1 MSSIAA
7 EPAESEPTS
16 ATIELVR
23 ALSLRDAIALVLS
36 VIGTG
41 VFLKTAPMA
50 QLVGSPKMVILAW
63 LAAGV
68 LSLAGA
74 LTYAELGAMLPE
86 AGGDYVFLREAYG
99 NLPAFLFGWSTLVLI
114 ASGGVAAIAT
124 AFASFLGSLVPLD
137 AVWGAHDFHILGQV
151 VHWRLGVQQVVAVA
165 VILLFSAINARGVG
179 VGARV
184 QWAATVAK
192 LGGIAIIVVCAL
204 LLSRTGSWEHMREP
218 VTAQIA
224 SGGASAFGAA
234 MLAALWAYNGWSN
247 VAMVAGEIDKP
258 ERNLPRALIYG
269 MFLVIAVY
277 LITNISYFYVLP
289 FSEVLTSNST
299 AYRDALPVAAKAAQ
313 TFFSYGPQLV
323 SLAFLV
329 AVAGALNGIILM
341 NARVPFAMARDH
353 LFFSP
358 LGRLSPTTRVPVI
371 AIWVQAIWACVLALS
386 GTFDQITTSVIFALW
401 IFYVLVGSSLFVLRR
416 KLPAAPRRYRTPG
429 YPVVPI
435 LFVAVAVWLVVN
447 SIKAYPVESAAG
459 LLLIALGLPFYMYFQ
474 RGAAIH
480 HIIDHSSE
488 PGLLG

>member
-1 MSSIAA
+1 MAA
-7 EPAESEPTS
+7 EPAESEGTS
-16 ATIELVR
+16 AVTELVR
-23 ALSLRDAIALVLS
+23 ALSLRDAIALVLT

-63 LAAGV
+63 IAAGV

-99 NLPAFLFGWSTLVLI
+99 HLPAFLFGWSTLFLI
-114 ASGGVAAIAT
+114 ASGGLAAVAT
-124 AFASFLGSLVPLD
+124 ALASFLGSLFPLD
-137 AVWGAHDFHILGQV
+137 AVWATRDFHVLGQD
-151 VHWRLGVQQVVAVA
+151 VHWRLGIQQFVAVM
-165 VILLFSAINARGVG
+165 VILLFSAINARGILL
-179 VGARV
+179 GAKV
-184 QWAATVAK
+184 QWLATVAK
-192 LGGIAIIVVCAL
+192 LGGIAIIVVGAL
-204 LLSRTGSWEHMREP
+204 FLSRTGSWQHLREP
-218 VTAQIA
+218 VTARIA
-224 SGGASAFGAA
+224 SGGVSAFGAA
-234 MLAALWAYNGWSN
+234 MLAALWAYQGWAN

-258 ERNLPRALIYG
+258 ERNIPRALIYG
-269 MFLVIAVY
+269 MLLVIVVY
-277 LITNISYFYVLP
+277 LVTNVAYFYALP

-299 AYRDALPVAAKAAQ
+299 AYRDALPVAAKAAY

-323 SLAFLV
+323 SLAFIV
-329 AVAGALNGIILM
+329 SVAGALNGIILM

-371 AIWVQAIWACVLALS
+371 AIWVQAIWACVLTLS

-401 IFYVLVGSSLFVLRR
+401 IFFALVGSSLFVLRR

-474 RGAAIH
+474 KGAAVH
-480 HIIDHSSE
+480 HIVDHSNE

>member
-1 MSSIAA
+1 MAA
-7 EPAESEPTS
+7 EPVEPETPS
-16 ATIELVR
+16 ATRELLR
-23 ALSLRDAIALVLS
+23 ALSLRDAIALVLT

-63 LAAGV
+63 LAAGM

-99 NLPAFLFGWSTLVLI
+99 HLPAFLFGWSTLFLI
-114 ASGGVAAIAT
+114 ASGGLAAIAT
-124 AFASFLGSLVPLD
+124 ALASFLGSLFPLD
-137 AVWGAHDFHILGQV
+137 AVWATHDFHILGQI
-151 VHWRLGVQQVVAVA
+151 VHWRLGIQQLVAVS
-165 VILLFSAINARGVG
+165 VILLFSAINARGVAL
-179 VGARV
+179 GARV

-192 LGGIAIIVVCAL
+192 LGGIAIIVVGAL
-204 LLSRTGSWEHMREP
+204 LLSRTGSWQHFKEP
-218 VTAQIA
+218 VTARIA
-224 SGGASAFGAA
+224 SGGVSAFGAA
-234 MLAALWAYNGWSN
+234 MLAALWAYQGWAN

-258 ERNLPRALIYG
+258 ERNIPRALIYG
-269 MFLVIAVY
+269 MLLVVLVY
-277 LITNISYFYVLP
+277 LITNIAYFYALP
-289 FSEVLTSNST
+289 FSEVITSNST
-299 AYRDALPVAAKAAQ
+299 AYRDALPVAAKAAY
-313 TFFSYGPQLV
+313 TFFAYGPQLV
-323 SLAFLV
+323 SLAFIV
-329 AVAGALNGIILM
+329 SVAGALNGIILM

-358 LGRLSPTTRVPVI
+358 LGRLSPATRVPAI
-371 AIWVQAIWACVLALS
+371 AIWVQAIWASVLTLS

-401 IFYVLVGSSLFVLRR
+401 IFFALTGSSLFVLRR

-435 LFVAVAVWLVVN
+435 LFVGVAVWLVIN

-474 RGAAIH
+474 RGAVIH
-480 HIIDHSSE
+480 HTGEQSTE

>member
-1 MSSIAA
+1 MAA
-7 EPAESEPTS
+7 EPVEAEATS
-16 ATIELVR
+16 ATRELVR
-23 ALSLRDAIALVLS
+23 ALSLRDAIALVLT

-63 LAAGV
+63 IAAGV

-99 NLPAFLFGWSTLVLI
+99 HLPAFLFGWSTLFLI
-114 ASGGVAAIAT
+114 ASGGLAAVAT
-124 AFASFLGSLVPLD
+124 ALSSFLGSLFPLD
-137 AVWGAHDFHILGQV
+137 AVWATRDFQLLGQV
-151 VHWRLGVQQVVAVA
+151 VHWRLGIQQFVAVA
-165 VILLFSAINARGVG
+165 VILLFSAINARGIAL
-179 VGARV
+179 GAKV
-184 QWAATVAK
+184 QWSATVAK
-192 LGGIAIIVVCAL
+192 LAGIAIIVLGAL
-204 LLSRTGSWEHMREP
+204 LLSRTGSWQHLKEP
-218 VTAQIA
+218 VTAARIA
-224 SGGASAFGAA
+224 SGGMSAFGAA
-234 MLAALWAYNGWSN
+234 MLAALWAYQGWAN

-258 ERNLPRALIYG
+258 ERNIPRALIYG
-269 MFLVIAVY
+269 MLLVIVVY
-277 LITNISYFYVLP
+277 LITNVAYFYALP
-289 FSEVLTSNST
+289 FSEVVSSNST
-299 AYRDALPVAAKAAQ
+299 AYRDALPVAAKAAA
-313 TFFSYGPQLV
+313 TFFKYGPQLV
-323 SLAFLV
+323 SLAFIIS
-329 AVAGALNGIILM
+329 VAGALNGIILM

-371 AIWVQAIWACVLALS
+371 AIWVQAIWACVLTLS

-401 IFYVLVGSSLFVLRR
+401 IFFALVGSSLFVLRR

-447 SIKAYPVESAAG
+447 SIKTYPVESAAG

-480 HIIDHSSE
+480 HIVDHSNE